1 MLRKNTDTA
10 ASELPLPAPPSER
23 FPERFHGA
31 PEAGGQ
37 SPSAATLVEAAAA
50 AAKRKGKETVGL
62 SRRGSSGGRPPLSPR
77 AASVSRSRELSSA
90 GGKAPLSPRPMSHA
104 EVVARAKWTRSRR
117 TIDMAVDQTAE
128 ADELPSQS
136 MKQVQFLGIFRLCSC
151 SFVVCLIFR
160 RLNSSVLGIL
170 GGCLSKGGI
179 LRQMLGAIGRSAVF
193 LRKQKGS
200 EPLTH
205 YWKIKLSKGKTRV
218 REQRFI

>member
-1 MLRKNTDTA
+1 ARG
-10 ASELPLPAPPSER
+10 SELPLPAPPSER

-31 PEAGGQ
+31 PRAGGQ

-136 MKQVQFLGIFRLCSC
+136 MKQVKSPTTWPGKVYKKSLWRKVLDRIGK
-151 SFVVCLIFR
+151 
-160 RLNSSVLGIL
+160 SSGN
-170 GGCLSKGGI
+170 
-179 LRQMLGAIGRSAVF
+179 
-193 LRKQKGS
+193 
-200 EPLTH
+200 
-205 YWKIKLSKGKTRV
+205 YTRV
-218 REQRFI
+218 DPHVSYQTVNMSGIIRHYNLIEMVARQVECGSNALNFCRG